1 MSEVYRRAVE
11 LMEADLGEELVA
23 LDPERGNCFGFNE
36 IAADVWRRLVQPA
49 SFDTLRDGLLADYDV
64 SEQQCS
70 EELKTLLNEMIDR
83 GLIQS
88 VRP

>member
-23 LDPERGNCFGFNE
+23 LDPERGSCFGFNE
-36 IAADVWRRLVQPA
+36 IAADVWRRLAQPA
-49 SFDTLRDGLLADYDV
+49 SFEDLRDGLLADYEV

-70 EELKTLLNEMIDR
+70 EELDTLLNDMVGR
-83 GLIQS
+83 GLIQII
-88 VRP
+88 R